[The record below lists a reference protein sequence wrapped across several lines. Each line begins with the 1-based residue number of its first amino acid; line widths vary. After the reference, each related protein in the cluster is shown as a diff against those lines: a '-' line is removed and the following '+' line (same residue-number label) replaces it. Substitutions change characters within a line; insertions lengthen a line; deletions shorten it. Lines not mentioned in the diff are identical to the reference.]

1 MEASPFC
8 LHCFFCTAP
17 IIGRDSTVY
26 ISPVTGRFQRSL
38 PISCLCVCVYVWVS
52 LPQRCPPI
60 REERRRKNQIH
71 SQRKK
76 PVLLKAHNSCASALK
91 SRADH
96 KHGFPR
102 ERNGQGPLCL
112 RHQCLPIAKEPHHS
126 VTIAIPTVSVAVHHS
141 AYLIATAKPNGS
153 RTLLAAVIEAP
164 TATVTNGVPA
174 AAIGKGTSGGSR
186 QPQVRR
192 AEVGVLHREYPNAN
206 ATWLAL

>member
-26 ISPVTGRFQRSL
+26 IYISPVTGRFQRSL
-38 PISCLCVCVYVWVS
+38 PISCLCVCMCGS
-52 LPQRCPPI
+52 LCHKDAHPFASK
-60 REERRRKNQIH
+60 EEKNQIY
-71 SQRKK
+71 SQGKIK

-102 ERNGQGPLCL
+102 EPNGQGPLCL

-153 RTLLAAVIEAP
+153 RTPLAAVIEAP
-164 TATVTNGVPA
+164 TA
-174 AAIGKGTSGGSR
+174 
-186 QPQVRR
+186 VRICKCFS
-192 AEVGVLHREYPNAN
+192 VSDQ
-206 ATWLAL
+206 